1 MASRPVTPSEPI
13 APFVPDLEALIA
25 EVMDEWKIPGLA
37 LAAVQNGEAAL
48 VKAYGLRDVEAGLPA
63 RLTPLNVAVPFAS
76 VIALPTLDPVSTK
89 LIVRPLTG
97 ALSEAR
103 RKVADRFAVPL

>member
-48 VKAYGLRDVEAGLPA
+48 VKAYGLRDVEAGLPV
-63 RLTPLNVAVPFAS
+63 TTDTHS
-76 VIALPTLDPVSTK
+76 
-89 LIVRPLTG
+89 
-97 ALSEAR
+97 
-103 RKVADRFAVPL
+103 